1 MSILGIGRDEFEN
14 FKSDIN
20 SRLSSLSN
28 QSLGRFSELEG
39 AIQHKVTDSEE
50 EARVAASNSRDLEAQ
65 VRELV
70 ASIASTLSEVDSYK
84 VLAGEEVSQVVE
96 IRNKINVDGE
106 FLAKSIVELR
116 SQYESITQQKV
127 AVDAAIA
134 ESYEKLSALEKVV
147 ARQDSLVAQVDG
159 IGELSVKA
167 AALHKDLTV
176 LQENAL
182 KRRGAIED
190 IYFEIFGRDVKAED
204 GTVQREEGLREL
216 LDNAYGE
223 LQERAESIGI
233 SVEEMLK
240 TVLDDYSERLGEQKE
255 IFDKLIGDSA
265 LRVKTVDDELT
276 ALLPGSMAAGLSA
289 AYEKKADDEIV
300 AQSKYAKSFGW
311 AIFAMIAISGIPF
324 AVDAYLLV
332 GRGMDIVQVI
342 KGTPN
347 LIFSIFPLYFPVLWF
362 AYSSNKKL
370 NLSKR
375 LIEEYTHKAV
385 LGKTFSGLSTQ
396 IESLPRET
404 AAREEL
410 RTRLLFNLLQ
420 VSSENPGKLITDYNK
435 TDHPFMEAL
444 EKSAKLSEAVE
455 SLSKLPGFSA
465 MAEKLA
471 SSNKRI
477 IAEQAQKV
485 EQGLAIQ
492 GVLDSNSDSDD
503 QPKA

>member
-20 SRLSSLSN
+20 NRLSSLSN

-70 ASIASTLSEVDSYK
+70 ASIASTLNEVDSYK

-96 IRNKINVDGE
+96 IRNKLNVDGE

-223 LQERAESIGI
+223 LQ
-233 SVEEMLK
+233 
-240 TVLDDYSERLGEQKE
+240 
-255 IFDKLIGDSA
+255 
-265 LRVKTVDDELT
+265 
-276 ALLPGSMAAGLSA
+276 
-289 AYEKKADDEIV
+289 
-300 AQSKYAKSFGW
+300 
-311 AIFAMIAISGIPF
+311 
-324 AVDAYLLV
+324 
-332 GRGMDIVQVI
+332 
-342 KGTPN
+342 
-347 LIFSIFPLYFPVLWF
+347 
-362 AYSSNKKL
+362 
-370 NLSKR
+370 
-375 LIEEYTHKAV
+375 
-385 LGKTFSGLSTQ
+385 
-396 IESLPRET
+396 
-404 AAREEL
+404 
-410 RTRLLFNLLQ
+410 
-420 VSSENPGKLITDYNK
+420 
-435 TDHPFMEAL
+435 
-444 EKSAKLSEAVE
+444 
-455 SLSKLPGFSA
+455 
-465 MAEKLA
+465 
-471 SSNKRI
+471 
-477 IAEQAQKV
+477 
-485 EQGLAIQ
+485 
-492 GVLDSNSDSDD
+492 
-503 QPKA
+503 